1 MVVCEVGG
9 IKVTEY
15 GNHHFG
21 VYENHILLTPCYVR
35 VLSEVMRHV
44 PECQMSALLYT
55 YVNSRPDPPA
65 GRVHA
70 QPSREESDIFL
81 PVPGRKPCTQ
91 QALNAPRWDGT
102 EEKRLPR
109 QAQEC
114 KGLSLL
120 SCFSALNWRQSSL
133 SETGAQAS
141 SLWMGEANQLILS
154 SQHVTPWDR
163 PLTALL
169 LRSSP

>member
-15 GNHHFG
+15 GNHRFG

-70 QPSREESDIFL
+70 QPSREESDISFQFL
-81 PVPGRKPCTQ
+81 AENLAHSRHLMHPSGMEQKRKDFPGRHRNAKGSPCY
-91 QALNAPRWDGT
+91 L
-102 EEKRLPR
+102 
-109 QAQEC
+109 
-114 KGLSLL
+114 
-120 SCFSALNWRQSSL
+120 
-133 SETGAQAS
+133 AS
-141 SLWMGEANQLILS
+141 QL
-154 SQHVTPWDR
+154 
-163 PLTALL
+163 
-169 LRSSP
+169 